1 MNVLDWLG
9 DYWIFECKCCARVQS
24 HKRLDGKRNK
34 LSAKNSA
41 FDDPMQK

>member
-1 MNVLDWLG
+1 LDVNVNSSAAA
-9 DYWIFECKCCARVQS
+9 ESRVESQ
-24 HKRLDGKRNK
+24 KGLDGERNK